1 MDAMLFKIKLPQ
13 GDRGGAAAQGQA
25 VARGTA
31 TKEGG
36 HRATDPVAMDLGR
49 SGGTVCPRPMLRP
62 GPGAPARRTRAPAT
76 RRENRYPLR
85 KNGRHSFGPP
95 ARLASGSTPP
105 GLPAVMVHQLKDM
118 IDACQSIQL
127 T

>member
-1 MDAMLFKIKLPQ
+1 MLFKMKLPR

-36 HRATDPVAMDLGR
+36 GKGPPIPPRWTFASQAERSARAGWCARGQARLAAGR
-49 SGGTVCPRPMLRP
+49 GPLRP
-62 GPGAPARRTRAPAT
+62 AGKTGT
-76 RRENRYPLR
+76 PLR
-85 KNGRHSFGPP
+85 RNGRHSFGPP
-95 ARLASGSTPP
+95 ARLATGSTPP
-105 GLPAVMVHQLKDM
+105 GLPAVVFQSLKDR
-118 IDACQSIQL
+118 IDACRSMPL

>member
-1 MDAMLFKIKLPQ
+1 MLFKMELPR

-36 HRATDPVAMDLGR
+36 QRATDPAPMDLCT
-49 SGGTVCPRPMLRP
+49 SGGPFCPRPMLRP
-62 GPGAPARRTRAPAT
+62 GPDAPGRRTRAPAT
-76 RRENRYPLR
+76 RREI
-85 KNGRHSFGPP
+85 RHRVKKERPAQHWSP
-95 ARLASGSTPP
+95 ARLATGPTPP
-105 GLPAVMVHQLKDM
+105 GLPAVMAGLPKDRT
-118 IDACQSIQL
+118 DACRPMPL

>member
-1 MDAMLFKIKLPQ
+1 MLFKMKLPR

-36 HRATDPVAMDLGR
+36 QRATDPVAMDLCK
-49 SGGTVCPRPMLRP
+49 SGGTFGPRPMLRP
-62 GPGAPARRTRAPAT
+62 GPGAPDRRTRAPAT
-76 RRENRYPLR
+76 CRENRHPLR

-105 GLPAVMVHQLKDM
+105 GPPAVMVRELKDRT
-118 IDACQSIQL
+118 DACRSMPL
-127 T
+127 N